1 MERKMLPVGFSM
13 ALAMNTK
20 AMERFS
26 AMSEQEQQTVLERS
40 RHVDSR
46 REMQQLVASLEQ
58 GGANGGSAMG

>member
-13 ALAMNTK
+13 ALAMNPK

-58 GGANGGSAMG
+58 GGTNGGSAMG